1 MSISARNQVEVEL
14 TEVRTGAVN
23 SLVVGKT
30 AGGEVLKAT
39 VTTDSEKAL
48 ELKVGKKVVF
58 LFKASSVIVAKDGE
72 FKLSATNQVAGKVS
86 EVKAGSVNSEI
97 VIDANGDK
105 ISAIITKESAEKLI
119 LKAGDNVKAIIKATN
134 IIVGVRV

>member
-1 MSISARNQVEVEL
+1 MSISARNQIEVEL

-86 EVKAGSVNSEI
+86 EVKAGSVNSEVI
-97 VIDANGDK
+97 IDANGDK
-105 ISAIITKESAEKLI
+105 ISAIITKESAEKLA
-119 LKAGDNVKAIIKATN
+119 LKAGDNAKAIIKATN

>member
-48 ELKVGKKVVF
+48 ELKVGKKAVF

-86 EVKAGSVNSEI
+86 EVKAGSVNSEVI
-97 VIDANGDK
+97 IDANGDK
-105 ISAIITKESAEKLI
+105 ISAIITKESAEKLA
-119 LKAGDNVKAIIKATN
+119 LKAGDDVKAIIKATN